1 MNRHITL
8 GLATV
13 AGAAVGAAAIQSL
26 HAQAE
31 PVAYVVSEI
40 TITNQDGYNKDYVP
54 PVVKTIQDGGG
65 KFIARGGKTVSFL
78 GAPPAPRV
86 VVIQFESI
94 DKAQAWFNSSAN
106 KDAQTIGDKY
116 ATFHSYAVEG
126 VSQ

>member
-1 MNRHITL
+1 MNLHITL
-8 GLATV
+8 GLTAV

-26 HAQAE
+26 HAQAK